1 MRNATTVLVS
11 LAVVGAMRVTT
22 ISAMIDGTAEAKMM
36 VVDLDG
42 RRLVIADE
50 IFTQMLRA
58 SEQARAD
65 AEAITVEFEVDVE
78 TAIAA

>member
-11 LAVVGAMRVTT
+11 LVVVGAMRVTT

-78 TAIAA
+78 AAIAA